1 MGRNLF
7 CVHSKKHLDD
17 DPSLKAE
24 KQATNR
30 RTLKA
35 MQAALNEGGKLLWI
49 APSGGR
55 DRNVDEASG
64 ETFPDPFD
72 HTAVELMRALTTKA
86 KPAGH
91 IYPFAMYS
99 YK

>member
-1 MGRNLF
+1 M
-7 CVHSKKHLDD
+7 
-17 DPSLKAE
+17 PELKAE

-35 MQAALNEGGKLLWI
+35 MQTALGAGGQLLWI

-55 DRNVDEASG
+55 DRSINAETDEN
-64 ETFPDPFD
+64 EPDAFD
-72 HTAVELMRALTTKA
+72 PSAVELMRALSAKA
-86 KPAGH
+86 APPAH

-99 YK
+99 YKCAGWR